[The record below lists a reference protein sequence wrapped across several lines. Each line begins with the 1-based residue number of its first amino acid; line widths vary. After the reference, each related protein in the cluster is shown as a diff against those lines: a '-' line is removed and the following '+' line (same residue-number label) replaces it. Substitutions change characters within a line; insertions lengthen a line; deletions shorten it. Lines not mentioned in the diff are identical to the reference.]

1 MSSAN
6 TSVTIPY
13 SFAELH
19 GVMLEGDTVYC
30 YQDLGIPVLLELQR
44 ALGIAFQLE
53 KIDQTVFKK
62 RLTKHYQTTDGAAQR
77 AADDLDAE
85 MDLSQ
90 LANDLQEQTDLL
102 AGNDDAPVIRLINAI
117 LSEAV
122 KEATTL
128 MSDTQLQSNPT
139 GG

>member
-30 YQDLGIPVLLELQR
+30 YQDLDIPVLLELQR

-77 AADDLDAE
+77 AADDLDA
-85 MDLSQ
+85 
-90 LANDLQEQTDLL
+90 
-102 AGNDDAPVIRLINAI
+102 GNG
-117 LSEAV
+117 SEPAC
-122 KEATTL
+122 E
-128 MSDTQLQSNPT
+128 
-139 GG
+139 